1 MDAQVL
7 TVSSKGQISL
17 PISMRKKL
25 SIKSGDKLA
34 IYTSGD
40 VIMLKVLKL
49 PTAEEFKASLDAAQ
63 DWAASVGYEESDV
76 NDIIQSVRK
85 RNSK

>member
-1 MDAQVL
+1 MDVQVL

-17 PISMRKKL
+17 PVSMRKKL
-25 SIKSGDKLA
+25 SINSGDRLA
-34 IYTSGD
+34 VYTSGD

-49 PTAEEFKASLDAAQ
+49 PTAEDFKASLDAAQ

-76 NDIIQSVRK
+76 DDIIQSVRK
-85 RNSK
+85 RSSK